1 MKALKYGL
9 TLILGLSMLGFGTR
23 LQAQVASGQTAEVVP
38 ATPVALPEVPPA
50 DEDNGQE
57 EEEEQPQRGMV
68 TPKPIEDMVSR
79 GEYAQAV
86 VEFEKYMKTASG
98 DPCDLLY
105 LPYSFYDRLQFED
118 TANSAAHQETRDK
131 YLAKFFKTCSN
142 SPEVYV
148 LKDRMSD
155 PRTPESTLEYM
166 NKALAIDPSYGQL
179 YSMRGDALWA
189 LGRKKEACAD
199 FEKSKELINDSY
211 SKRFLDENCTE
222 KTGNTAE

>member
-9 TLILGLSMLGFGTR
+9 TLMLGLSMLGFGAR
-23 LQAQVASGQTAEVVP
+23 LQAQVASGQTADVVP
-38 ATPVALPEVPPA
+38 ATPVALPDVLPA
-50 DEDNGQE
+50 DENEDEQ
-57 EEEEQPQRGMV
+57 EEEQPQRGMV

-86 VEFEKYMKTASG
+86 AEFEKYMKTASG

-118 TANSAAHQETRDK
+118 TANTAVHKETRDK
-131 YLAKFFKTCSN
+131 YLAKFYKTCSN

-166 NKALAIDPSYGQL
+166 NKALAIDPNYAQL

-189 LGRKKEACAD
+189 LGRKEEACAD
-199 FEKSKELINDSY
+199 FKKSQELLNDSY
-211 SKRFLDENCTE
+211 SKRFLEENCNAE
-222 KTGNTAE
+222 KAE